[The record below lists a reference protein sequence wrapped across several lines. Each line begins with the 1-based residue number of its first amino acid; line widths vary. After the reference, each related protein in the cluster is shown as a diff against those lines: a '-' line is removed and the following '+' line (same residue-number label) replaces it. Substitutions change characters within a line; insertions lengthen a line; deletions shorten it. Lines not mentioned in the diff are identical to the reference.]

1 MNSNQDNRQNTFW
14 NDSVETWF
22 QNLNS
27 HPNGLSEQQA
37 HDHLSASGVHPKK
50 SHKLKKVIL
59 LFFQQFKSPLMLMLI
74 GAIIISSFLGDT
86 SDVAIISFIVMSTGL
101 MSFFQ
106 ERNAG
111 KIVEKLQAL
120 IAIQSTI
127 VREGKEKTLASKF
140 IIPGDILILKAGD
153 IIPADALIFEANELY
168 VNESSLTGESFP
180 IKKQIQ
186 PTPADA
192 PLSKR
197 FNCLWEGTNII
208 SGNAKA
214 LVIQTGDQTIFGKI
228 KESSVAPVETAY
240 ERGIKDFGFFLMK
253 ITIVLSSFVLLVNL
267 LNHTSIIEAAMF
279 SLALAIGMAPE
290 LLPAI
295 NTISMSAGA
304 KRLLEK
310 KVIVKKLNSIQNL
323 GEIDLLCTDKTGTI
337 TLGEITISKIVNGEG
352 NEDLLAKQLAF
363 WNASFESGYANPID
377 AAIKNLNLTI
387 DPQLIKIGEIP
398 YDFHRKRLS
407 IAVKNPTESL
417 LICKGSFDSIRSI
430 CTQIRLSN
438 GHIVNIDRYDDI
450 IHQLYANYGEEGNR
464 VIALGYKNIS
474 TPTIQ
479 NSDETEL
486 IFAGFILMN
495 DPIKPSIPRAL
506 IALKKLN
513 VGLKII
519 TGDNSNIVHSIAH
532 QVGFSSPV
540 IMTGKELNAL
550 SAGALEVQI
559 KDVHV
564 FAEVEPQQKERI
576 ILALKKNFSVAY
588 MGDGINDVSALHAA
602 DVGISVSNAVD
613 VAREAADFVLTEKD
627 LSVVINGIQEGRKT
641 FANTLKYIYINTGS
655 TFGNMFS
662 MATASLILP
671 FLPMLPKQILLTNFL
686 TDFPFLSV
694 SSDNVDDDQ
703 IKQPGK
709 WNIKSVRTYM
719 IIFGLHST
727 IFDLTTF
734 LTLYFFLKCQETAFQ
749 TGWFIESIITELLIL
764 FVIRTRK
771 NFFKSKPGKY
781 LFITSAIALILTVSI
796 PYLPFAPDLGF
807 VALPLGY
814 ILLLF
819 GIIFTYIITADL
831 IKIWFF
837 KTKFQS

>member
-1 MNSNQDNRQNTFW
+1 MKSNQDNTQSTFW
-14 NDSVETWF
+14 NDPVNTWF
-22 QNLNS
+22 QKFHS
-27 HPNGLSEQQA
+27 SPNGLSEQQA
-37 HDHLSASGVHPKK
+37 LEHLLDSGVH
-50 SHKLKKVIL
+50 LKKAHKFKKIIF
-59 LFFQQFKSPLMLMLI
+59 LFLRQFKSPLMLMLI

-86 SDVAIISFIVMSTGL
+86 SDVSIISFIVASTGL

-120 IAIQSTI
+120 ISIKTT
-127 VREGKEKTLASKF
+127 VLRDGEEKILASKF

-186 PTPADA
+186 ITAADT

-228 KESSVAPVETAY
+228 KESSDTPIETTY

-267 LNHTSIIEAAMF
+267 LNHTGIIEAAMF

-295 NTISMSAGA
+295 NTIAMSAGA

-323 GEIDLLCTDKTGTI
+323 GEVDLLCTDKTGTI
-337 TLGEITISKIVNGEG
+337 TMGEISISKMVNGEG
-352 NEDLLAKQLAF
+352 NEDPLLQQLAF

-377 AAIKNLNLTI
+377 TAIKNLNFQLP
-387 DPQLIKIGEIP
+387 PQLIKIGEIP

-407 IAVKNPTESL
+407 IAVENDLERIIIS
-417 LICKGSFDSIRSI
+417 KGSFNSIRGI
-430 CTQIRLSN
+430 CTQIKLSN
-438 GHIVNIDRYDDI
+438 GNVEKIDQYDDI
-450 IHQLYANYGEEGNR
+450 IHQLYADYGEEGNR
-464 VIALGYKNIS
+464 VIAVGYKILS
-474 TPTIQ
+474 KSEIQ
-479 NSDETEL
+479 ITDEMDL

-495 DPIKPSIPRAL
+495 DPIKPSIPDAL
-506 IALKKLN
+506 VKLKNLN

-519 TGDNSNIVHSIAH
+519 TGDNLNIAHSIAH
-532 QVGFSSPV
+532 QVGFPAPT
-540 IMTGKELNAL
+540 IMTGKELNSL
-550 SAGALEVQI
+550 SAEALTVRI
-559 KDVHV
+559 KDVDV

-613 VAREAADFVLTEKD
+613 VAREAADFVLTEND
-627 LSVVINGIQEGRKT
+627 LSVVIDGIQEGRKT

-662 MATASLILP
+662 MAIASLILP

-694 SSDNVDDDQ
+694 SADNVDDDQ

-709 WNIKSVRTYM
+709 WNIKSVRSYM

-727 IFDLTTF
+727 IFDVTTF
-734 LTLYFFLKCQETAFQ
+734 LTLYYFLKCQESAFQ
-749 TGWFIESIITELLIL
+749 TGWFIESIVTELLIL

-771 NFFKSKPGKY
+771 SFIKSKPGKY
-781 LFITSAIALILTVSI
+781 LFVISAIALVLTVSL
-796 PYLPFAPDLGF
+796 PYFPFASDLGF

-814 ILLLF
+814 IILLF
-819 GIIFTYIITADL
+819 GIILTYIITADL

-837 KTKFQS
+837 KTKF